1 MNSDST
7 GQRYPNS
14 MPTAGGVLDIVA
26 GSLGLVGTIFL
37 LVFGDIFGSRV
48 LKTSFPSSVWQH
60 WGWPIV
66 IVGIASILF
75 MVIDIPAITGGVFAL
90 QRKHWGWALAGAI
103 SALIASRILGII
115 ALVFIALT
123 RKEFE

>member
-1 MNSDST
+1 MNTDST
-7 GQRYPNS
+7 GQRYPNW
-14 MPTAGGVLDIVA
+14 MPTAGGVLNIVA

-48 LKTSFPSSVWQH
+48 LKTSFPSSVRQH
-60 WGWPIV
+60 WGWPV
-66 IVGIASILF
+66 AIVGIASIIF
-75 MVIDIPAITGGVFAL
+75 IVIDIPA
-90 QRKHWGWALAGAI
+90 LAGGI